1 MAIQKI
7 QNLHICH
14 PFDMV
19 TPNNEAMKFH
29 FGFYVLIR
37 THVSYYARRIPHHYQ
52 TYHQKYKNNFQ
63 TDSFEIRSNF
73 YNFYITSYIGKLAY
87 NWSL

>member
-29 FGFYVLIR
+29 FGFYVLINVHMFLIMPDEFPITIKVIIKSTKYFLKLINLILEINVNR
-37 THVSYYARRIPHHYQ
+37 FKNKYQ
-52 TYHQKYKNNFQ
+52 LFVPY
-63 TDSFEIRSNF
+63 
-73 YNFYITSYIGKLAY
+73 
-87 NWSL
+87 

>member
-7 QNLHICH
+7 QYLHICH

-29 FGFYVLIR
+29 FGFTGLYVHMFLIM
-37 THVSYYARRIPHHYQ
+37 PDEFP
-52 TYHQKYKNNFQ
+52 NNIKL
-63 TDSFEIRSNF
+63 EIKCAK
-73 YNFYITSYIGKLAY
+73 IA
-87 NWSL
+87 

>member
-19 TPNNEAMKFH
+19 TPNNEAMKFR
-29 FGFYVLIR
+29 FGFLCLYVHMLLIM
-37 THVSYYARRIPHHYQ
+37 PDE
-52 TYHQKYKNNFQ
+52 FQ
-63 TDSFEIRSNF
+63 ALSNSKIVKVQYENVVCRYIRHIN
-73 YNFYITSYIGKLAY
+73 L
-87 NWSL
+87 L